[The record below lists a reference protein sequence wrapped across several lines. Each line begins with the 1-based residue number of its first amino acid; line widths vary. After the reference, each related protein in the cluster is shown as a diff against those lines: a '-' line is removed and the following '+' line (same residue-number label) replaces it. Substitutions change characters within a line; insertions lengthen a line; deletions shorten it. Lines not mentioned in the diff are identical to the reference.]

1 MRSSRG
7 TQCYA
12 FNCTNYRNKQSKEKG
27 LSFHK
32 FPNKERDKERYQMWI
47 RNCRR
52 DRPPGKGSVLC
63 SKHFNGDQFDR
74 TGQIIRLKDG
84 AVPTLFAF
92 PEHLQPV
99 PMLNVPRRGDDTATE
114 QGQSRGNGEQSNP
127 LGPKRKRLYKEML
140 EDGPAGCS
148 SAQSSQ
154 SEKVVDLE
162 NRYPPGSWEQ
172 ATVEAIMKLRTL
184 DTAAT
189 TSHVAQMIIA
199 NLKDEND
206 FLRAQNAKLRS
217 ELKAMRTKHEAELR
231 GAMQDDPAE
240 DMGHVG
246 RSPSAEAIPEDTVLA
261 EPAGCIPV
269 TTLSHV
275 HQETGTD
282 AITEEADKSEVHI
295 CTTDLDSNSSV
306 L

>member
-92 PEHLQPV
+92 PEHLQV
-99 PMLNVPRRGDDTATE
+99 FLTAVLWNT
-114 QGQSRGNGEQSNP
+114 NGLHNIVT
-127 LGPKRKRLYKEML
+127 
-140 EDGPAGCS
+140 S
-148 SAQSSQ
+148 SY
-154 SEKVVDLE
+154 
-162 NRYPPGSWEQ
+162 R
-172 ATVEAIMKLRTL
+172 IMTSLRE
-184 DTAAT
+184 
-189 TSHVAQMIIA
+189 V
-199 NLKDEND
+199 
-206 FLRAQNAKLRS
+206 QN
-217 ELKAMRTKHEAELR
+217 
-231 GAMQDDPAE
+231 
-240 DMGHVG
+240 
-246 RSPSAEAIPEDTVLA
+246 
-261 EPAGCIPV
+261 
-269 TTLSHV
+269 
-275 HQETGTD
+275 
-282 AITEEADKSEVHI
+282 
-295 CTTDLDSNSSV
+295 TTD
-306 L
+306 